1 MPRLTDATKAA
12 RRAQIIEAAISCFL
26 EKGYTNTSMSDIIKA
41 SGLSSGSIYSHFSGK
56 EDILIS
62 AINERLNSVKELY
75 DTFPGGAG
83 PQDILEIIY
92 TNLLVNENFT
102 AMLRIRLES
111 LHAPEIARATANI
124 MPLLQGIIVK
134 TLTPWA
140 AEQLSVLHEIN
151 PDPAQRTPEQEAL
164 ITDYAR
170 DTADAFMMVFQGTCS
185 APSSA
190 PPRKRTASTASLWR
204 SFLSSCPP
212 DSP

>member
-12 RRAQIIEAAISCFL
+12 RRAQIIEAAVSCFL
-26 EKGYTNTSMSDIIKA
+26 EKGYTNTSKSDIIKA

-56 EDILIS
+56 EDILIT
-62 AINERLNSVKELY
+62 AINERLDNVKELY
-75 DTFPGGAG
+75 ETLPEGAG
-83 PQDILEIIY
+83 PQDILETIH
-92 TNLLVNENFT
+92 TNQLVNDNFS

-151 PDPAQRTPEQEAL
+151 PDSAQRTPEQEAL
-164 ITDYAR
+164 IADYAR
-170 DTADAFMMVFQGTCS
+170 DTADAFMMVFQGYM
-185 APSSA
+185 
-190 PPRKRTASTASLWR
+190 LR
-204 SFLSSCPP
+204 SFFGSTEEKDRLYRVASALLPE
-212 DSP
+212 

>member
-56 EDILIS
+56 EDILIT
-62 AINERLNSVKELY
+62 AINERLNNVNELY
-75 DTFPGGAG
+75 ETLPEGAG
-83 PQDILEIIY
+83 PQDILETIH
-92 TNLLVNENFT
+92 TNQLVNDNFS
-102 AMLRIRLES
+102 AMLRIRAKS
-111 LHAPEIARATANI
+111 LHAPEIARATADT

-151 PDPAQRTPEQEAL
+151 PNSAQRTPEQEAL
-164 ITDYAR
+164 IADYAR
-170 DTADAFMMVFQGTCS
+170 DTADAFMMVFQGYM
-185 APSSA
+185 
-190 PPRKRTASTASLWR
+190 LR
-204 SFLSSCPP
+204 SFFGAPEEKDRLYRVALALLPE
-212 DSP
+212 

>member
-12 RRAQIIEAAISCFL
+12 RRAQIIEAAVSCFL

-41 SGLSSGSIYSHFSGK
+41 SGLSSGSIYSHFTGK

-62 AINERLNSVKELY
+62 AINERLTSIKALY
-75 DTFPGGAG
+75 AALPEGAG

-92 TNLLVNENFT
+92 TNQMVNENFS

-111 LHAPEIARATANI
+111 LHAPEIARATANV

-140 AEQLSVLHEIN
+140 TEQLSVLHEIN
-151 PDPAQRTPEQEAL
+151 PDPAQRTPEQSAL
-164 ITDYAR
+164 IADYAR
-170 DTADAFMMVFQGTCS
+170 DTADAFMMVFQGYM
-185 APSSA
+185 
-190 PPRKRTASTASLWR
+190 LR
-204 SFLSSCPP
+204 SFFGSTEEKDRLYRVALALLPE
-212 DSP
+212 

>member
-83 PQDILEIIY
+83 PQDILETIH
-92 TNLLVNENFT
+92 TNQLVNDNFS

-111 LHAPEIARATANI
+111 LHAPEIARATADI

-151 PDPAQRTPEQEAL
+151 PDSAQRTPEQEAL
-164 ITDYAR
+164 IADYAR
-170 DTADAFMMVFQGTCS
+170 DTADAFMMIFQGYM
-185 APSSA
+185 
-190 PPRKRTASTASLWR
+190 LR
-204 SFLSSCPP
+204 SFFGSTEEKDRLYRVALALLPE
-212 DSP
+212 

>member
-26 EKGYTNTSMSDIIKA
+26 EKGYTNTSVSDIIKA

-111 LHAPEIARATANI
+111 LHAPEIARATADI
-124 MPLLQGIIVK
+124 MPRLQGIIVK

-140 AEQLSVLHEIN
+140 TEQLSVLHEIN

-170 DTADAFMMVFQGTCS
+170 DTADAFMMVFQGYM
-185 APSSA
+185 
-190 PPRKRTASTASLWR
+190 LR
-204 SFLSSCPP
+204 SFFGAPEEKDRLYRVALALLPE
-212 DSP
+212 

>member
-12 RRAQIIEAAISCFL
+12 RRAQIIEAAVSCFL

-41 SGLSSGSIYSHFSGK
+41 SGLSSGSIYSHFTGK
-56 EDILIS
+56 EDILIT
-62 AINERLNSVKELY
+62 AINERLNNVKELY
-75 DTFPGGAG
+75 ETLPEGAG

-92 TNLLVNENFT
+92 TNQMVNENFS

-111 LHAPEIARATANI
+111 LHAPEIARATADI

-140 AEQLSVLHEIN
+140 TEQLSVLHEIN
-151 PDPAQRTPEQEAL
+151 PDSAQRTPEQEAL

-170 DTADAFMMVFQGTCS
+170 DHADAFMMVFQGHM
-185 APSSA
+185 
-190 PPRKRTASTASLWR
+190 LR
-204 SFLSSCPP
+204 SFIGNTEEKDRLYRVALALLPE
-212 DSP
+212 

>member
-26 EKGYTNTSMSDIIKA
+26 EKGYTNASMSDIIKA

-140 AEQLSVLHEIN
+140 VDQLSVLHEIN

-170 DTADAFMMVFQGTCS
+170 DTADAFMMVFQGFM
-185 APSSA
+185 
-190 PPRKRTASTASLWR
+190 LR
-204 SFLSSCPP
+204 SFFGTPEEKEHLYRVAMSLLPE
-212 DSP
+212 

>member
-56 EDILIS
+56 EDILVS
-62 AINERLNSVKELY
+62 AINERLENVKNLY
-75 DTFPGGAG
+75 AALPEGAG
-83 PQDILEIIY
+83 PQDILETIH
-92 TNLLVNENFT
+92 TNQLVNDNFS

-111 LHAPEIARATANI
+111 LHAPEIARATADI

-151 PDPAQRTPEQEAL
+151 PDSAQRTPEQEAL
-164 ITDYAR
+164 IADYAR
-170 DTADAFMMVFQGTCS
+170 DTADAFMMILQGYM
-185 APSSA
+185 
-190 PPRKRTASTASLWR
+190 LR
-204 SFLSSCPP
+204 SFFGAPEEEDRLYRVASALLPE
-212 DSP
+212 

>member
-56 EDILIS
+56 EDILIT
-62 AINERLNSVKELY
+62 AINERLNNVKELY
-75 DTFPGGAG
+75 ETLPEGAG
-83 PQDILEIIY
+83 PQDILETIH
-92 TNLLVNENFT
+92 TNQLVNDNFS

-111 LHAPEIARATANI
+111 LHAPEIARATADI

-164 ITDYAR
+164 IADYAR
-170 DTADAFMMVFQGTCS
+170 DTADAFMMVFQGYM
-185 APSSA
+185 
-190 PPRKRTASTASLWR
+190 LR
-204 SFLSSCPP
+204 SFFGSTEEKDRLYRVALALLPE
-212 DSP
+212 

>member
-56 EDILIS
+56 EDILIT
-62 AINERLNSVKELY
+62 AINERLNNVKELY
-75 DTFPGGAG
+75 ETLPEGAG
-83 PQDILEIIY
+83 PQDILETIH
-92 TNLLVNENFT
+92 TNQLVNDNFS

-111 LHAPEIARATANI
+111 LHAPEIARATADI
-124 MPLLQGIIVK
+124 IPRLQGIIVK

-164 ITDYAR
+164 IADYAR
-170 DTADAFMMVFQGTCS
+170 DTADAFMMVFQGYM
-185 APSSA
+185 
-190 PPRKRTASTASLWR
+190 LR
-204 SFLSSCPP
+204 SFFGSTEEKDRLYRVALALLPE
-212 DSP
+212 

>member
-12 RRAQIIEAAISCFL
+12 RRAQIIEAAVSCFL

-56 EDILIS
+56 EDILNTT
-62 AINERLNSVKELY
+62 INERLNNVKELY
-75 DTFPGGAG
+75 ETLPEGAG
-83 PQDILEIIY
+83 PQDILETIH
-92 TNLLVNENFT
+92 TNQLVNDNFS

-111 LHAPEIARATANI
+111 LHAPEIARATADI

-151 PDPAQRTPEQEAL
+151 PDSAQRTPEQEAL
-164 ITDYAR
+164 IADYAR
-170 DTADAFMMVFQGTCS
+170 DTADAFMMVFQGYM
-185 APSSA
+185 
-190 PPRKRTASTASLWR
+190 LR
-204 SFLSSCPP
+204 SFFGNAEEKDHLYRVALALLPE
-212 DSP
+212 

>member
-41 SGLSSGSIYSHFSGK
+41 SGLSSGSLYSHFSGK

-111 LHAPEIARATANI
+111 LHAPEIARATADI
-124 MPLLQGIIVK
+124 MPRLQGIIVK

-140 AEQLSVLHEIN
+140 TEQLSVLHEIN

-164 ITDYAR
+164 IADYAR
-170 DTADAFMMVFQGTCS
+170 DTADAFMMVFQGYM
-185 APSSA
+185 
-190 PPRKRTASTASLWR
+190 LR
-204 SFLSSCPP
+204 SFFGTPEEKDRLYRVASALLPE
-212 DSP
+212 

>member
-56 EDILIS
+56 EDILVS
-62 AINERLNSVKELY
+62 AINERLENVKNLY
-75 DTFPGGAG
+75 AALPEGAG
-83 PQDILEIIY
+83 PQDILETIH
-92 TNLLVNENFT
+92 TNQLVNDNFS

-111 LHAPEIARATANI
+111 LHAPEIARATADI

-151 PDPAQRTPEQEAL
+151 PDSAQRTPEQEAL
-164 ITDYAR
+164 IADYAR
-170 DTADAFMMVFQGTCS
+170 DTADAFMMVFQGYM
-185 APSSA
+185 
-190 PPRKRTASTASLWR
+190 LR
-204 SFLSSCPP
+204 SFFGAPEEKDRLYRVALALLPE
-212 DSP
+212 

>member
-12 RRAQIIEAAISCFL
+12 RRAQIIEAAIDCFL
-26 EKGYTNTSMSDIIKA
+26 EHGYTNTSMSDIIKA

-56 EDILIS
+56 EDILIG
-62 AINERLNSVKELY
+62 AVNERLNNVKELY
-75 DTFPGGAG
+75 AALPEGAG
-83 PQDILEIIY
+83 PQDILETIY
-92 TNLLVNENFT
+92 TNQQVNENFS

-124 MPLLQGIIVK
+124 MPLLQGIITQ

-140 AEQLSVLHEIN
+140 VEQLSVLHEIN

-170 DTADAFMMVFQGTCS
+170 DTADAFMMVFQGFM
-185 APSSA
+185 
-190 PPRKRTASTASLWR
+190 LR
-204 SFLSSCPP
+204 SFFGAPEEKDRLYRVALALLPE
-212 DSP
+212 

>member
-12 RRAQIIEAAISCFL
+12 RRAQIIEAAVTCFL
-26 EKGYTNTSMSDIIKA
+26 EKGYINTSMSDIIKA

-75 DTFPGGAG
+75 DTFPEGAG

-92 TNLLVNENFT
+92 TNQMVNENFS

-140 AEQLSVLHEIN
+140 AEQLRVLHEIN

-170 DTADAFMMVFQGTCS
+170 DTADAFMMIFQGYM
-185 APSSA
+185 
-190 PPRKRTASTASLWR
+190 LR
-204 SFLSSCPP
+204 SFFGNPKEKDHLYRVALALLPE
-212 DSP
+212 

>member
-56 EDILIS
+56 EDILIT
-62 AINERLNSVKELY
+62 AINERLNNVKELY
-75 DTFPGGAG
+75 ETLPEGAG
-83 PQDILEIIY
+83 PQDILETIH
-92 TNLLVNENFT
+92 TNQLVNDNFS
-102 AMLRIRLES
+102 AMLRIRAKS
-111 LHAPEIARATANI
+111 LHAPEIARATADT

-151 PDPAQRTPEQEAL
+151 PNSAQRTPEQEAL
-164 ITDYAR
+164 IADYAR
-170 DTADAFMMVFQGTCS
+170 DTADAFMMVFQGFM
-185 APSSA
+185 
-190 PPRKRTASTASLWR
+190 LR
-204 SFLSSCPP
+204 SFFGTPEEKEHLYRVAMSLLPE
-212 DSP
+212 

>member
-56 EDILIS
+56 EDILNT
-62 AINERLNSVKELY
+62 AINERLNNVKELY
-75 DTFPGGAG
+75 ETLPEGAG
-83 PQDILEIIY
+83 PQDILETIH
-92 TNLLVNENFT
+92 TNQLVNDNFS

-111 LHAPEIARATANI
+111 LHAPEIARATADI

-151 PDPAQRTPEQEAL
+151 PDSAQRTTEQEAL
-164 ITDYAR
+164 IADYAR
-170 DTADAFMMVFQGTCS
+170 DTADALMMVFQGYM
-185 APSSA
+185 
-190 PPRKRTASTASLWR
+190 LR
-204 SFLSSCPP
+204 SFFGSTEEKDRLYRVALALLPE
-212 DSP
+212 

>member
-12 RRAQIIEAAISCFL
+12 RRAQIIEAAVSCFL

-56 EDILIS
+56 EDILIT
-62 AINERLNSVKELY
+62 AINERLNNVKELY
-75 DTFPGGAG
+75 ETLPEGAG
-83 PQDILEIIY
+83 PQDILETIH
-92 TNLLVNENFT
+92 TNQLVNDNFS

-111 LHAPEIARATANI
+111 LHAPEIARATADI
-124 MPLLQGIIVK
+124 MPLLQSIIVK

-164 ITDYAR
+164 IADYAR
-170 DTADAFMMVFQGTCS
+170 DTADAFMMVFQGYM
-185 APSSA
+185 
-190 PPRKRTASTASLWR
+190 LR
-204 SFLSSCPP
+204 SFFGAPEEKDRLYRVALALLPE
-212 DSP
+212 

>member
-56 EDILIS
+56 EDILIT
-62 AINERLNSVKELY
+62 AINERLNNVKELY
-75 DTFPGGAG
+75 ETLPEGAG
-83 PQDILEIIY
+83 PQDILETIH
-92 TNLLVNENFT
+92 TNQLVNDNFS

-111 LHAPEIARATANI
+111 LHAPEIARATTDI
-124 MPLLQGIIVK
+124 MPLSQGIIVK

-151 PDPAQRTPEQEAL
+151 PDSAQRTPEQEAL
-164 ITDYAR
+164 IADYAR
-170 DTADAFMMVFQGTCS
+170 DTADAFMMVFQGYM
-185 APSSA
+185 
-190 PPRKRTASTASLWR
+190 LR
-204 SFLSSCPP
+204 SFFGAPEEKDRLYRVALALLPE
-212 DSP
+212 

>member
-56 EDILIS
+56 EDILVS
-62 AINERLNSVKELY
+62 AINERLENVKNLY
-75 DTFPGGAG
+75 AALPEGAG
-83 PQDILEIIY
+83 PQDILETIH
-92 TNLLVNENFT
+92 TNQLVNGNFS

-151 PDPAQRTPEQEAL
+151 PDPAQRTPEQATL

-170 DTADAFMMVFQGTCS
+170 DTADAFMMVFQGYM
-185 APSSA
+185 
-190 PPRKRTASTASLWR
+190 LR
-204 SFLSSCPP
+204 SFFGNAEEKDRLYRVALALLPE
-212 DSP
+212 

>member
-56 EDILIS
+56 EDILIT
-62 AINERLNSVKELY
+62 AINERLNNVKELY
-75 DTFPGGAG
+75 ETLPEGAG
-83 PQDILEIIY
+83 PQDILETIH
-92 TNLLVNENFT
+92 TNQLVNDNFS
-102 AMLRIRLES
+102 AMLRIRAKS
-111 LHAPEIARATANI
+111 LHAPEIARATADT

-151 PDPAQRTPEQEAL
+151 PNPAQRTPEQEAL
-164 ITDYAR
+164 IADYAR
-170 DTADAFMMVFQGTCS
+170 DTADAFMMVFQGYM
-185 APSSA
+185 
-190 PPRKRTASTASLWR
+190 LR
-204 SFLSSCPP
+204 SFFGSTEEKDRLYRVALALLPE
-212 DSP
+212 

>member
-56 EDILIS
+56 EDILIT
-62 AINERLNSVKELY
+62 AINERLNNVKELY
-75 DTFPGGAG
+75 ETLPEGAG
-83 PQDILEIIY
+83 PQDILETIH
-92 TNLLVNENFT
+92 TNQLVNDNFS

-111 LHAPEIARATANI
+111 LHAPEIARATANV

-151 PDPAQRTPEQEAL
+151 PNSAQRTPEQEAL
-164 ITDYAR
+164 IADYAR
-170 DTADAFMMVFQGTCS
+170 DTADAFMMVFQGYM
-185 APSSA
+185 
-190 PPRKRTASTASLWR
+190 LR
-204 SFLSSCPP
+204 SFFGAPEEKDRLYRVALALLPE
-212 DSP
+212 

>member
-12 RRAQIIEAAISCFL
+12 RRTQIIEAAIDCFL
-26 EKGYTNTSMSDIIKA
+26 DHGYTNTSMSDIIKA

-62 AINERLNSVKELY
+62 AINERLNNVKELY
-75 DTFPGGAG
+75 ATLPEGAG
-83 PQDILEIIY
+83 PQDILETIH
-92 TNLLVNENFT
+92 TNQLVNENFS

-111 LHAPEIARATANI
+111 LHAPEVARATTDI
-124 MPLLQGIIVK
+124 IPLLQGIITQ

-140 AEQLSVLHEIN
+140 VEQLSVLHEID

-170 DTADAFMMVFQGTCS
+170 DTADAFMMVFQGFM
-185 APSSA
+185 
-190 PPRKRTASTASLWR
+190 LR
-204 SFLSSCPP
+204 SFFGTPEEKEHLYRVALALLPE
-212 DSP
+212 

>member
-56 EDILIS
+56 EDILIT
-62 AINERLNSVKELY
+62 AINERLNNVKELY
-75 DTFPGGAG
+75 ETLPEGAG
-83 PQDILEIIY
+83 PQDILETIH
-92 TNLLVNENFT
+92 TNQLVNDNFS

-111 LHAPEIARATANI
+111 LHAPEIARATADI

-134 TLTPWA
+134 TLTLWA

-151 PDPAQRTPEQEAL
+151 PDSAQRTPEQEAL

-170 DTADAFMMVFQGTCS
+170 DTADAFMMVFQGYM
-185 APSSA
+185 
-190 PPRKRTASTASLWR
+190 LR
-204 SFLSSCPP
+204 SFFGAPEEKDRLYRVALALLPE
-212 DSP
+212 